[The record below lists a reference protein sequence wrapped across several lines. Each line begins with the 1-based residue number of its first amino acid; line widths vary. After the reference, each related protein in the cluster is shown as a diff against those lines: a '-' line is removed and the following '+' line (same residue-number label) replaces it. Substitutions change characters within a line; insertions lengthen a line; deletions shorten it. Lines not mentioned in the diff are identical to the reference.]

1 MSSKEPLAW
10 AVMQTDSYR
19 VFSSHH
25 QALIHQE
32 HCAGGDI
39 VPLYSSF
46 NTTNKGYNVLLN
58 ITNKEY
64 NAIIEILD
72 MDAVQREVERDDFI
86 AEQESIVRNLLKR
99 IGEKE

>member
-10 AVMQTDSYR
+10 AVMQPDSYR
-19 VFSSHH
+19 VFPSHY

-46 NTTNKGYNVLLN
+46 N

-99 IGEKE
+99 IGEKNE